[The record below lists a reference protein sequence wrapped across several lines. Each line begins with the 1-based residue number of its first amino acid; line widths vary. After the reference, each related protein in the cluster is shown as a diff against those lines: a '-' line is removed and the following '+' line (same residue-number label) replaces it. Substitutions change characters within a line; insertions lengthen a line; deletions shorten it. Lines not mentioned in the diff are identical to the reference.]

1 MYHLMPFTRRALQ
14 AAALLSLLAA
24 PAAAQAVCAP
34 GASTLRTGDARLAA
48 FTPPA
53 ADTVD
58 MVFERE
64 GQSRPLGTY
73 VQHVT
78 PATVGGTR
86 AWLFV
91 QTSTTPQGAA
101 LDSIWIDARTWVPL
115 RHVAVTPQHRF
126 DVAYRGGRVRG
137 TVAFGAD
144 STHERDEPLPA
155 GMFDYSVAS
164 AAVGAGALCA
174 GAAVRVSGYDPAGGA
189 RQRDITMR
197 VLSAETVTIGGAP
210 RDVWNVETDVGDRV
224 VKMQIDRA
232 TGRQLAWSVA
242 GPNGITMRGTT
253 RVFGR

>member
-14 AAALLSLLAA
+14 AAALLSLFAA
-24 PAAAQAVCAP
+24 PVAAQAVCVPSA
-34 GASTLRTGDARLAA
+34 ATLRTGDPRLAS

-53 ADTVD
+53 VDTVD

-64 GQSRPLGTY
+64 GQARPLGTY

-78 PATVGGTR
+78 SATVGGTR

-91 QTSTTPQGAA
+91 QTSTTPQGTM
-101 LDSIWIDARTWVPL
+101 LDSVWIDARTWAPL
-115 RHVAVTPQHRF
+115 RHVAVTPQHKF
-126 DVAYRGGRVRG
+126 DVAYRGGRVKG

-144 STHERDEPLPA
+144 STRERDEPIPA

-174 GAAVRVSGYDPAGGA
+174 GAAVRVSGYDPTSGP
-189 RQRDITMR
+189 REITMR

-210 RDVWNVETDVGDRV
+210 REVWNVETDIGDRV
-224 VKMQIDRA
+224 VKMHIDRA